1 MTSASVRFNPAESR
15 FGVFSLSPSPHCPF
29 SALLEGTDVEIEA
42 SHFPIH
48 FYPPLLRSATVT
60 YLSFRV
66 ALEHKGPMERV
77 QVKPEASLAT
87 VDVVAQEDGNGA
99 RAEEYDIGQFGY
111 KPELE
116 VCCNV
121 PEICQLSNIHQN

>member
-1 MTSASVRFNPAESR
+1 
-15 FGVFSLSPSPHCPF
+15 
-29 SALLEGTDVEIEA
+29 
-42 SHFPIH
+42 
-48 FYPPLLRSATVT
+48 
-60 YLSFRV
+60 
-66 ALEHKGPMERV
+66 MERV

-87 VDVVAQEDGNGA
+87 VDVVAQEEENGA

-121 PEICQLSNIHQN
+121 P